1 MRLLHIHESARGRF
15 SLCNVRYLYL
25 GKHSGKARITYSDL
39 EARMV
44 SDELWCCWVLYRELN
59 AGGYEELLSGGVGF
73 AQSAICTYVQE
84 HMEKLRCA
92 ARRISRGEE
101 VGSLLSA
108 EVRFRAI

>member
-1 MRLLHIHESARGRF
+1 
-15 SLCNVRYLYL
+15 
-25 GKHSGKARITYSDL
+25 
-39 EARMV
+39 MV

-108 EVRFRAI
+108 EVRFRHLDCWNVDLNVYTLEHLAHGLNAKKLQLCRLLYVCRSVNS

>member
-1 MRLLHIHESARGRF
+1 
-15 SLCNVRYLYL
+15 
-25 GKHSGKARITYSDL
+25 
-39 EARMV
+39 MV
-44 SDELWCCWVLYRELN
+44 SDELWCCWVLYRELD

-73 AQSAICTYVQE
+73 AQSAIRTYVQE

-108 EVRFRAI
+108 EVIFRHLRMLECGLNVDLNVYTLVHLAQGLNAKKLQLCRLMWCVRV